1 LRKENARLASEQL
14 DMGFY
19 VLFYFSENMTDNY
32 RKITNVVI
40 MTSFGF
46 IILVFPSCHIFGIL
60 GAVAPSIYENI
71 EFPYSFLFLK
81 SGKLEHGH
89 PLSSG
94 GDNLYEGTLFQV
106 LYPSNWIK
114 EDIPL
119 VRYTALESLPEVAFY
134 VPNQNVEV
142 IISTERPGNV
152 LLSEYFSREVI
163 SLQDSVTGYE
173 SVGSSKTKLGNVT
186 ALEVSYI
193 SSMVEEGTI
202 YGQTKTM
209 ELVTIFQGVSY
220 FFIYRAEVSEYS
232 KYLPAVQ
239 EMIRSFVFKRA

>member
-1 LRKENARLASEQL
+1 
-14 DMGFY
+14 MGFY
-19 VLFYFSENMTDNY
+19 VLFYFLEDMTDNY
-32 RKITNVVI
+32 RKIINVVI

-46 IILVFPSCHIFGIL
+46 IILVFPSFHIFGIL
-60 GAVAPSIYENI
+60 GAVAPS
-71 EFPYSFLFLK
+71 P
-81 SGKLEHGH
+81 
-89 PLSSG
+89 SG
-94 GDNLYEGTLFQV
+94 GVNLYEGTLFQV

-152 LLSEYFSREVI
+152 PLSEYFSREVI
-163 SLQDSVTGYE
+163 ALQDSVTGYE

-193 SSMVEEGTI
+193 GSMVEEGTI

-220 FFIYRAEVSEYS
+220 FFIYRAEISEYS

-239 EMIRSFVFKRA
+239 EMIQSFVFKRA

>member
-1 LRKENARLASEQL
+1 
-14 DMGFY
+14 MGFY
-19 VLFYFSENMTDNY
+19 VLFYFSEDMTDNY
-32 RKITNVVI
+32 RKITNVVV

-46 IILVFPSCHIFGIL
+46 IILVFPSFHIFGIL
-60 GAVAPSIYENI
+60 GAVAPY
-71 EFPYSFLFLK
+71 
-81 SGKLEHGH
+81 
-89 PLSSG
+89 SSG
-94 GDNLYEGTLFQV
+94 GVNLYEGTLFQV

-152 LLSEYFSREVI
+152 VLSEYFSREVI
-163 SLQDSVTGYE
+163 ALQDSVTGYE

-193 SSMVEEGTI
+193 GSMVEEGTI

-220 FFIYRAEVSEYS
+220 FFIYRAEISEYS

-239 EMIRSFVFKRA
+239 EMIQSFVFKRA

>member
-1 LRKENARLASEQL
+1 MWNENARLASEQL

-19 VLFYFSENMTDNY
+19 VLYYFSEDVTDNY
-32 RKITNVVI
+32 RKITNVVV

-46 IILVFPSCHIFGIL
+46 IILVFPSFHIFGIL
-60 GAVAPSIYENI
+60 GAVAPS
-71 EFPYSFLFLK
+71 
-81 SGKLEHGH
+81 
-89 PLSSG
+89 SSG
-94 GDNLYEGTLFQV
+94 GVNLYEGTLFQV

-163 SLQDSVTGYE
+163 ALQDSVTGYE

-193 SSMVEEGTI
+193 GSMVEEGTI

-220 FFIYRAEVSEYS
+220 FFIYRAEISEFS
-232 KYLPAVQ
+232 RHLPAVQ
-239 EMIRSFVFKRA
+239 EMIQSFVFK

>member
-1 LRKENARLASEQL
+1 
-14 DMGFY
+14 
-19 VLFYFSENMTDNY
+19 
-32 RKITNVVI
+32 
-40 MTSFGF
+40 
-46 IILVFPSCHIFGIL
+46 
-60 GAVAPSIYENI
+60 
-71 EFPYSFLFLK
+71 
-81 SGKLEHGH
+81 
-89 PLSSG
+89 
-94 GDNLYEGTLFQV
+94 

>member
-1 LRKENARLASEQL
+1 
-14 DMGFY
+14 MGFY
-19 VLFYFSENMTDNY
+19 VLFYFSEDMTDNY
-32 RKITNVVI
+32 RKIINVVL

-46 IILVFPSCHIFGIL
+46 IILVSPSFHIF
-60 GAVAPSIYENI
+60 AP
-71 EFPYSFLFLK
+71 P
-81 SGKLEHGH
+81 
-89 PLSSG
+89 SSG
-94 GDNLYEGTLFQV
+94 GVSLYEGTLFQV

-152 LLSEYFSREVI
+152 PLSVYFSREVI
-163 SLQDSVTGYE
+163 ALQDSVTGYE

-193 SSMVEEGTI
+193 GSMVEEGTI
-202 YGQTKTM
+202 YGQSKTM

-220 FFIYRAEVSEYS
+220 FFIYRAEISEYS

-239 EMIRSFVFKRA
+239 EMIQSFVFKRA

>member
-1 LRKENARLASEQL
+1 
-14 DMGFY
+14 MGFY
-19 VLFYFSENMTDNY
+19 VLFYFSEDMTDNY
-32 RKITNVVI
+32 RKITNVVV

-46 IILVFPSCHIFGIL
+46 IILVFPSFHIFGIL
-60 GAVAPSIYENI
+60 GAVAPY
-71 EFPYSFLFLK
+71 
-81 SGKLEHGH
+81 
-89 PLSSG
+89 SSG
-94 GDNLYEGTLFQV
+94 GVNLYEGTLFQV

-163 SLQDSVTGYE
+163 ALQDSVTGYE

-193 SSMVEEGTI
+193 GSMVEEGTI

-220 FFIYRAEVSEYS
+220 FFIYRAEISEYS

-239 EMIRSFVFKRA
+239 EMIQSFVFK